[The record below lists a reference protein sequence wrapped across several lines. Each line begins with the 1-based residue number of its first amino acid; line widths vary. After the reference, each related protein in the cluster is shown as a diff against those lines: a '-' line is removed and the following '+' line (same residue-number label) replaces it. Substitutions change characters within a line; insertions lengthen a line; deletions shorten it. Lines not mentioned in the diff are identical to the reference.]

1 MRNGNE
7 NDDIKEAKSEKRATK
22 REKERYGRAG
32 GSWAGQAKR
41 ARVNRNYEGLPPSLM
56 QEVKVRIKKK
66 RKK

>member
-1 MRNGNE
+1 MKKSDDFLLQIKNE
-7 NDDIKEAKSEKRATK
+7 RRATK